1 MMRQRRPTL
10 MPLFRDKGSVPLQP
24 LKEIDLCFTIS
35 PLVAIRIHLPYEV
48 VDTLL
53 VLDTELPVGNTA
65 YISGVPLLHPDT
77 QYRVILHKEQVP
89 PKRYYFK
96 QVGYTFGH
104 ENIVEVRDEEGD
116 PLIPDITIRFL
127 YSNYRLFLHRSPFTV
142 KVLVEDDDEKE
153 AGGVAHKGR
162 AITMD
167 ALECSFLVVGNL
179 LVDHD
184 VPPAF
189 NSTLS

>member
-1 MMRQRRPTL
+1 MKQRRPTL

-24 LKEIDLCFTIS
+24 LKEISLSFTLS
-35 PLVAIRIHLPYEV
+35 PLVAIRIHLPYDV

-53 VLDTELPVGNTA
+53 VLDTDLPIGNLA

-77 QYRVILHKEQVP
+77 QYRVVLHKEQVP
-89 PKRYYFK
+89 PRRFYFK

-116 PLIPDITIRFL
+116 PLIPDITVRFV
-127 YSNYRLFLHRSPFTV
+127 YSNYRLFIHRSPFTV
-142 KVLVEDDDEKE
+142 KVLVEDGDDEKE
-153 AGGVAHKGR
+153 AGGVVHKGR

-189 NSTLS
+189 TALS

>member
-1 MMRQRRPTL
+1 MKRRPTL

-24 LKEIDLCFTIS
+24 LKEIDLCFTVS
-35 PLVAIRIHLPYEV
+35 PLVAIRIHLPYDV

-53 VLDTELPVGNTA
+53 VLDTDLPVGNLA
-65 YISGVPLLHPDT
+65 YIKGIPLLHPDMP
-77 QYRVILHKEQVP
+77 YRVVLHKEQVP
-89 PKRYYFK
+89 PKRYYFR

-104 ENIVEVRDEEGD
+104 GNIVEVRDEEGD
-116 PLIPDITIRFL
+116 PLIPDIIIRFV

-142 KVLVEDDDEKE
+142 KLFAEDDDERE
-153 AGGVAHKGR
+153 ASGVVHKGK

-184 VPPAF
+184 VSPAF
-189 NSTLS
+189 NGTLS

>member
-1 MMRQRRPTL
+1 MKQRRPTL

-24 LKEIDLCFTIS
+24 LKEISLSFTLS
-35 PLVAIRIHLPYEV
+35 PLVAIRIHLPYDV

-53 VLDTELPVGNTA
+53 VLDTDLPIGNLA

-89 PKRYYFK
+89 PRRYYFK

-116 PLIPDITIRFL
+116 PLIPDITVRFV
-127 YSNYRLFLHRSPFTV
+127 YSNYRLFIHRSPFTV
-142 KVLVEDDDEKE
+142 KVLVEDGDDEKE
-153 AGGVAHKGR
+153 AGGVVHKGR

-189 NSTLS
+189 TALS

>member
-1 MMRQRRPTL
+1 MKQRRPTL

-24 LKEIDLCFTIS
+24 LKEISLSFTLS
-35 PLVAIRIHLPYEV
+35 PLVAIRIHLPYDV

-53 VLDTELPVGNTA
+53 VLDTDLPIGNLA

-89 PKRYYFK
+89 PRRFYFK

-116 PLIPDITIRFL
+116 PLIPDITVRFV
-127 YSNYRLFLHRSPFTV
+127 YSNYRLFIHRSPFTV
-142 KVLVEDDDEKE
+142 KILAEDGDDEKE
-153 AGGVAHKGR
+153 AGGVVHKGR

-189 NSTLS
+189 TALS

>member
-1 MMRQRRPTL
+1 MTRKKPTL

-24 LKEIDLCFTIS
+24 LKEIDLSFTIS

-53 VLDTELPVGNTA
+53 VLDTDLPVGNTA
-65 YISGVPLLHPDT
+65 YIRGVPLLHPDIPY
-77 QYRVILHKEQVP
+77 QVILHKEQVP
-89 PKRYYFK
+89 PRRYFFK
-96 QVGYTFGH
+96 QIGYTFGH

-116 PLIPDITIRFL
+116 PLIPDITVRFL
-127 YSNYRLFLHRSPFTV
+127 YSNFRLLIHRSPFTV
-142 KVLVEDDDEKE
+142 KIRVDDDNDEE
-153 AGGVAHKGR
+153 AGAVAQRGR
-162 AITMD
+162 TITMD

-184 VPPAF
+184 LPPAS
-189 NSTLS
+189 NGGLS

>member
-153 AGGVAHKGR
+153 AGGVAQKGR

-189 NSTLS
+189 NNTLS